1 MTTEIT
7 EEQVFELLQS
17 VYQKTGFD
25 YRDYATASIK
35 RRIQDAMDIERIK
48 SLDEMTDRIFH
59 SDAAMK
65 KFILTLSVPTTTLF
79 RDPEVFKCIRN
90 KILPKLANTSI
101 KIWSAGC
108 STGEEPYSIS
118 IIIKEEGLAKHTRI
132 YATDLNDVAIENS
145 KKGLFRLSVMQEYTS
160 NYHLASGTCD
170 FSDYYTSGYGW
181 AKFHDSVK
189 ENLVFSQHNLV
200 TDSSFNEFNLILCR
214 NVMIYFNRRLQD
226 KVHGLLFQSLAPG
239 GFLVL
244 GDKENIRFTPFENA
258 YKVFSPVLKI
268 YQKME

>member
-1 MTTEIT
+1 MSGLIT
-7 EEQVFELLQS
+7 DEKIFELLQN
-17 VYQKTGFD
+17 VYQRTGFD
-25 YRDYATASIK
+25 YRDYATLSIK

-48 SLDEMTDRIFH
+48 SLDDMSQHIFK

-79 RDPEVFKCIRN
+79 RDPEVYNCIRN
-90 KILPKLANTSI
+90 KVLPRLSNTSI
-101 KIWSAGC
+101 RIWSAGC
-108 STGEEPYSIS
+108 SSGEEPYSLS
-118 IIIKEEGLAKHTRI
+118 ITTKEEGLAKYTRI
-132 YATDLNDVAIENS
+132 YATDLNESSIETA
-145 KKGLFRLSVMQEYTS
+145 KKGIFKLSIMQEYTS
-160 NYHLASGTCD
+160 NYHLAGGAFD

-181 AKFHDSVK
+181 AKFHDDIK

-214 NVMIYFNRRLQD
+214 NVMIYFNKDLQD
-226 KVHGLLFQSLAPG
+226 KVHALLFQSLAPG
-239 GFLVL
+239 GYLVL

-258 YKVFSPVLKI
+258 YKAVSPILKI